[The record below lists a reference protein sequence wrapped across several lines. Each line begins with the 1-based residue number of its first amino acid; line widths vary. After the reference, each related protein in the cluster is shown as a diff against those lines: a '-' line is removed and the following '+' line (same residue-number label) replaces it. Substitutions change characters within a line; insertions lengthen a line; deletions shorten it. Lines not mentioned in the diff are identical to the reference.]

1 MSGKETADFSIQ
13 ILGVTISYS
22 FAVLTFVMGFIIS
35 RYTMTKNES
44 LQHKL
49 RMQEQSNKLSETL
62 NLKYNDFIVALG
74 KYINSESTSSL
85 DDFNEISLKGEAYFT
100 HLKII
105 CDTINSETLDKESV
119 KNTHVPI
126 IKDAIEKVIPAYY
139 ETLQTIAKKSCLS
152 YSGEFRRDNYKSV
165 FAVYEKYCR

>member
-1 MSGKETADFSIQ
+1 MSDKPTDALSIE

-22 FAVLTFVMGFIIS
+22 FSIVTFVLGFIIS

-49 RMQEQSNKLSETL
+49 RLQEQSNKLSETL

-74 KYINSESTSSL
+74 KYINNESASSL

-100 HLKII
+100 QLKII
-105 CDTINSETLDKESV
+105 SDTINSGNLDVSSV
-119 KNTHVPI
+119 RNTHAPI
-126 IKDAIEKVIPAYY
+126 IKDAIEKVIPTYY
-139 ETLQTIAKKSCLS
+139 ETLQKIATKSCLS
-152 YSGEFRRDNYKSV
+152 YSGEFKRENYKSV
-165 FAVYEKYCR
+165 FEVYEKYCI